1 MLWKTLNLILTRWT
15 SIKRWNNFPRI
26 EDISHMDNIW
36 FVVHVALFLAH
47 LEEENWGKV
56 DELFIIKRIIFD
68 SFGSLILSDIIS
80 GTKDYI
86 KQIDKKLFEKLT
98 NKVFNYMFQFEAPE
112 YIKLDIKK
120 TISNQNKSK
129 ELQII
134 KAAKKYA
141 WYIEWSINS
150 RVFNNVYDVVL
161 LEIEEYLAEA
171 REELKSLD
179 ILLDNENYKKYLSH
193 IRRLSH
199 IKRWNQA
206 IRKYDTSVI
215 SHLVFTAF
223 LAYII
228 TSIENNEW
236 ANYDM
241 LEIMKRALYHD
252 IAEAITGDII
262 APTKKAVIWFEELLE
277 KVEITMLD
285 DYLFHYVWKKY
296 KYKIKDYILSP
307 WKWKEGKIT
316 KYADNLSAL
325 FEAKEEVNSQNQL
338 FDGIY
343 KKIKKQLNN
352 VEISSINYILKY
364 VLDSFDEDIGDI
376 DLSKF

>member
-36 FVVHVALFLAH
+36 FVIHVALFLVH
-47 LEEENWGKV
+47 LEEENWEKI

-68 SFGSLILSDIIS
+68 SFSSLILSDIIS

-86 KQIDKKLFEKLT
+86 KQIDKQLFQKLT
-98 NKVFNYMFQFEAPE
+98 DKVFNYMFQFEAPT

-120 TISNQNKSK
+120 TISDTTKTK
-129 ELQII
+129 EMQII

-141 WYIEWSINS
+141 WFVEWSINS
-150 RVFNNVYDVVL
+150 RVFSNVYDVVI
-161 LEIEEYLAEA
+161 LEIEDYLAKA
-171 REELKSLD
+171 RKELKSLD
-179 ILLDNENYKKYLSH
+179 ILLANENYKKYLSH

-228 TSIENNEW
+228 TSIENNEGG
-236 ANYDM
+236 NYDM
-241 LEIMKRALYHD
+241 LDIMKRALYHD

-285 DYLFHYVWKKY
+285 DYLFHYVWKEY
-296 KYKIKDYILSP
+296 KAKIWNYILYP
-307 WKWKEGKIT
+307 WKWEEWKIT

-325 FEAKEEVNSQNQL
+325 FEATEEVNSQNQL
-338 FDGIY
+338 FNEIY
-343 KKIKKQLNN
+343 RKIKKKLNN
-352 VEISSINYILKY
+352 IEIPSINYILKY
-364 VLDSFDEDIGDI
+364 VLDSFNEDIGDI

>member
-1 MLWKTLNLILTRWT
+1 
-15 SIKRWNNFPRI
+15 
-26 EDISHMDNIW
+26 MDNIW

-47 LEEENWGKV
+47 LEEEEGNKV

-68 SFGSLILSDIIS
+68 SFSSLILSDIIS
-80 GTKDYI
+80 GTKEYI
-86 KQIDKKLFEKLT
+86 KQIDKELFKKLT
-98 NKVFNYMFQFEAPE
+98 DKVFNYMFQFEAPD
-112 YIKLDIKK
+112 YIKQDMEK
-120 TISNQNKSK
+120 TISDKTKIK

-141 WYIEWSINS
+141 GFIEWSINS
-150 RVFNNVYDVVL
+150 RVFSNVYDVVIS
-161 LEIEEYLAEA
+161 EIEDYLAEA
-171 REELKSLD
+171 RKELKSLD
-179 ILLDNENYKKYLSH
+179 ILLNNENYKKYLSH

-199 IKRWNQA
+199 IKRWNQE

-228 TSIENNEW
+228 TSIENNEGSD
-236 ANYDM
+236 YDM

-262 APTKKAVIWFEELLE
+262 APTKKAVVWFQELLE
-277 KVEITMLD
+277 KVEIKMLD
-285 DYLFHYVWKKY
+285 DYFFHYVGEEYKK
-296 KYKIKDYILSP
+296 KIWDYILYP
-307 WKWKEGKIT
+307 WKWEEWKIT

-343 KKIKKQLNN
+343 KKIKKQLNHI
-352 VEISSINYILKY
+352 EISSINYILKY
-364 VLDSFDEDIGDI
+364 VLDSFDEEIWDI